1 MEDISSAWDSARPQS
16 LVFSL
21 RFLKHPSS
29 KNHSVS
35 PVWGRASQGKGSG
48 WLDMKASPSR
58 ISFLGGL
65 LLLLGGRVCAGAC
78 SCLVKTPSS
87 EALIPPKGPLVPR
100 GRCAQHRPAMSLS
113 RQADKL
119 GSVWVSPGS
128 QQLRG
133 LCRASCLRRGA
144 RGQLRACV
152 LFGPGVWL
160 LQRTPPRVRME
171 PYDRDFPV
179 KVK

>member
-119 GSVWVSPGS
+119 GSVWVSPRLPAAAGS
-128 QQLRG
+128 VQGKLPSSGCTRSAQG
-133 LCRASCLRRGA
+133 LCFIWTWCVASAENAPEGQDGA
-144 RGQLRACV
+144 I
-152 LFGPGVWL
+152 
-160 LQRTPPRVRME
+160 
-171 PYDRDFPV
+171 
-179 KVK
+179 

>member
-1 MEDISSAWDSARPQS
+1 MGKSFPGQG
-16 LVFSL
+16 L
-21 RFLKHPSS
+21 RM
-29 KNHSVS
+29 
-35 PVWGRASQGKGSG
+35 A
-48 WLDMKASPSR
+48 DMKASPSC

-65 LLLLGGRVCAGAC
+65 LLLLDGRVCAGAC

-100 GRCAQHRPAMSLS
+100 GRCAQHRPAMSRS

-133 LCRASCLRRGA
+133 LCRASCLCQGA
-144 RGQLRACV
+144 QGQLRACV

-171 PYDRDFPV
+171 PYDRDLLSKSSEV
-179 KVK
+179 